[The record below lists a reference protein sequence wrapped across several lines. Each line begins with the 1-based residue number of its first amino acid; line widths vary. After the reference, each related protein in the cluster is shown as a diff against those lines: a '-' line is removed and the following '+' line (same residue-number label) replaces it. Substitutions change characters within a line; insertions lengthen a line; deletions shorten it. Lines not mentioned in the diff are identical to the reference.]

1 MFRTLLIA
9 NRGEIACRIIAT
21 ARRLGL
27 RTVAV
32 ASDADRAARHVR
44 LADEVVHI
52 GPAPAAASY
61 LDVPR
66 LVDAARRSGAAAV
79 HPGYGFLAENAD
91 FAEACAAAGL
101 VFVGPSAGDDQ
112 DDAVLRA
119 EAARL
124 GWPLMIKAV
133 AGGGG
138 RGLRRVDDAAGFDAA
153 LAACRREAEAAFGD
167 GRVLLERC
175 VERARHVEVQ
185 VFGDAHGNL
194 VHLFERD
201 CSVQRRHQKV
211 IEEAPAPGLDDALRG
226 RLHAAALAVARAVH
240 YVGAGTVE
248 FLLAPDGGFHFME
261 MNTRLQV
268 EHPVT
273 ETITGLDLVEW
284 QLRVAAGEPLPLA
297 QEAIRA
303 DGHAMEARL
312 CAEDPAAGFR
322 PAGGRLTHLHLPA
335 ADGVLR
341 VDSGYERGDT
351 VPTHYDSLLAKLVA
365 RGAGREEARRRLL
378 DAVAATR
385 VVGVTTNREFLHRL
399 LACPDFATAVL
410 DTGLVARGQD
420 TLLAAPGPAPPATL
434 ALLAVASLADEAA
447 AAAREGWRSP
457 WQDGA
462 GWRLNAPA
470 RRHLRFREGGR
481 AVTLTV
487 TDGGVVETA
496 GGRLPAEVHG
506 RDPEGGVVAEVGGEA
521 VTAVVVR
528 DGDDWHVFAGGRH
541 DVLATDDPLAH
552 AGDAAVDAGG
562 LAAPMPGTVTA
573 LLAAP
578 GDVVAAGTPLLV
590 LEAMKMEHAVCAP
603 ATGAVVAY
611 RCAEGEQV
619 AEGAEL
625 VEFRPS
631 AG

>member
-79 HPGYGFLAENAD
+79 HPGYGFLAEHAG

-101 VFVGPSAGDDQ
+101 VFVGPSADAIRRMGSKSAARALAEAAGVPVTPGYHGDAQ

-185 VFGDAHGNL
+185 VFG
-194 VHLFERD
+194 
-201 CSVQRRHQKV
+201 
-211 IEEAPAPGLDDALRG
+211 DALRG

-470 RRHLRFREGGR
+470 RRRLRFREGGR